1 MQTLV
6 SLSPFVAAHGC
17 SNGTV
22 RNKHVGV
29 VGQPVQTTTFTLEP
43 HIDTINGTL
52 ILCTIEG
59 RIVEEK
65 QSLFFISGVS

>member
-6 SLSPFVAAHGC
+6 SLSSFVAAHGC

-29 VGQPVQTTTFTLEP
+29 VGQHVQTFTLEP

-52 ILCTIEG
+52 ILCTFEG

-65 QSLFFISGVS
+65 QSLFIISGVS